1 MISLKVYVYTVKF
14 PQFHQNK
21 RSHDL
26 STCYLFSM
34 GGKPPLRGA
43 FSCYKSVSL
52 KIGPINMTDQ
62 NVFFINSC
70 PSNFSGDQCQF
81 DVDECQVNN
90 KCKNGGT
97 CANNFGGYICS
108 CISGWDGP
116 ECTINKD
123 DCVPSGN
130 TPLCFN
136 GGTCIDKVG
145 KYDCLCPPGK
155 MG

>member
-1 MISLKVYVYTVKF
+1 
-14 PQFHQNK
+14 
-21 RSHDL
+21 
-26 STCYLFSM
+26 M
-34 GGKPPLRGA
+34 GGA

-62 NVFFINSC
+62 NIFFINSC
-70 PSNFSGDQCQF
+70 PSNFSGVHCEN

-108 CISGWDGP
+108 CIFGWDGP

-130 TPLCFN
+130 TPLCLN

-145 KYDCLCPPGK
+145 KYDCLCPLGK